1 MIKAKVLFA
10 EQFFLEMPKASLW
23 SSVRM
28 GLFRGK
34 GCAMSPKMIPDFTK
48 VPENPIK
55 VYLKFF

>member
-28 GLFRGK
+28 GLQGSSTVV
-34 GCAMSPKMIPDFTK
+34 AMSRIAQ
-48 VPENPIK
+48 ERRS
-55 VYLKFF
+55 